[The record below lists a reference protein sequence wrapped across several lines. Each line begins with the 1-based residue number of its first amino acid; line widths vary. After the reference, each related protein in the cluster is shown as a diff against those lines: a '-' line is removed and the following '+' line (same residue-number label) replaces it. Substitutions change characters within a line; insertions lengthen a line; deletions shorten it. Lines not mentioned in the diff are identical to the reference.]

1 MTDLS
6 MIEKTLTK
14 NVETLMLEPNFDSME
29 YAEIKQRFFEIL
41 ESDNTSVSHATKMKW
56 YAMANKAKTRS
67 QLLQGLTNLYLAG
80 SNLAVPSLR
89 KK

>member
-1 MTDLS
+1 MSTFIVKLL
-6 MIEKTLTK
+6 ICVFT
-14 NVETLMLEPNFDSME
+14 VYFGSME